1 MSDADR
7 RADLLIELGTE
18 ELPPKALAALMRAF
32 GEALTE
38 GLDEA
43 RLEHGTVNSYASPR
57 RLAVLVEA
65 LAAAQPARPRE
76 RRGPPVS
83 LALDRDGKALPPA
96 EAFARKC
103 GVPVAALERQR
114 TAKGE
119 WLTFRSVEPGR
130 PLSELIAGI
139 VEGALGKLPIPRPMR
154 WSDRDIEFV
163 RPLHWLLVLH
173 GKQVIDVTIMGL
185 KASRETHG
193 HRVHAPTPIAITEA
207 SRYLDVLAT
216 QGRVIADFT
225 RRREIIEAGVQATA
239 ADIGGAVIGRET
251 LCDEVAAL
259 VEWPVPLLGRFDAG
273 FLKLPRETVMS
284 TLMRHQRYFPLVDAD
299 GELMNAFVAVA
310 NLDSADPVKV
320 RDGNE
325 RVIAPRLA
333 DAAFFWDSDRT
344 RRLDSRIAALD
355 GVVYQEG
362 LGSLGDKARRVA
374 ALARRLAAESG
385 QDTADVER
393 AAALA
398 KCDLVTAT
406 VGEFPDLQGIMGAY
420 CAIAD
425 GERQRV
431 ARAIREHYLPRF
443 AGDALPESAAGQLL
457 ALADRID
464 TLAGIFAIGKR
475 PSGKRD
481 PFGLR
486 RAALGIVRILI
497 ECELELDLK
506 AAIAASV
513 AAQPGEQ
520 ASARVQPS
528 AEDTGLTEEL
538 HRFVTER
545 LRAYFQDRDPE
556 LGPETLDA
564 VMRREPFSLLDCAR
578 RLTAIRQFLALDEAA
593 SLAAAN
599 KRIANILNK
608 TGDDALPKTVATALL
623 GDVAERNL
631 YAALEQARSD
641 LKPLLAGRDYTA
653 AFRRLAALKAPVDRF
668 FEEVMVMADDEAL
681 RGNRLAL
688 LAAVRHLFLELA
700 DLSRLS
706 VT

>member
-1 MSDADR
+1 MSAADR

-32 GEALTE
+32 GEALAE

-43 RLEHGTVNSYASPR
+43 RLAHGTVKAYASPR

-65 LAAAQPARPRE
+65 LAAAQPAQPRE

-96 EAFARKC
+96 EAFANKC

-119 WLTFRSVEPGR
+119 WLAFRSVEPGR
-130 PLSELIAGI
+130 PLSELLAGI
-139 VEGALGKLPIPRPMR
+139 VERALGKLPVPRPMR
-154 WSDRDIEFV
+154 WSEGDIEFV

-173 GKQVIDVTIMGL
+173 GKQVVDITVMGL
-185 KASRETHG
+185 KAGRETRG
-193 HRVHAPTPIAITEA
+193 HRVHAPTPIAIAEA

-216 QGRVIADFT
+216 EGRVIADFA
-225 RRREIIEAGVQATA
+225 RRREMIEAGVQAAA
-239 ADIGGAVIGRET
+239 ADIGGTVIGRET
-251 LCDEVAAL
+251 LGDEVAAL
-259 VEWPVPLLGRFDAG
+259 VEWPVPLLGRFDAN

-325 RVIAPRLA
+325 RVIGPRLA

-355 GVVYQEG
+355 RVVYRQG
-362 LGSLGDKARRVA
+362 LGSLGDKTRRVA
-374 ALARRLAAESG
+374 ALASRLAAASG

-406 VGEFPDLQGIMGAY
+406 VGEFPDLQGIVGAY
-420 CAIAD
+420 CATAD
-425 GERQRV
+425 GERHSV
-431 ARAIREHYLPRF
+431 ASAIREHYLPRF
-443 AGDALPESAAGQLL
+443 AGDALPASAAGQWL

-464 TLAGIFAIGKR
+464 TLAGIFTLGKR

-497 ECELELDLK
+497 ECGLELDLK

-520 ASARVQPS
+520 ASARAAR
-528 AEDTGLTEEL
+528 AEDTGLAEEL

-545 LRAYFQDRDPE
+545 LRAYFQDRDPA
-556 LGPETLDA
+556 LGPEILDA
-564 VMRREPFSLLDCAR
+564 VMRREPLSLLDCAR
-578 RLTAIRQFLALDEAA
+578 RLTAVGQFLALDEAA

-608 TGDDALPKTVATALL
+608 TGDDTLPQTIDTALL
-623 GDVAERNL
+623 GDIAERDL
-631 YAALEQARSD
+631 YAALEQARND

-653 AFRRLAALKAPVDRF
+653 AFRRLATLKAPVDRF
-668 FEEVMVMADDEAL
+668 FDEVMVMADDEAL

-688 LAAVRHLFLELA
+688 LAAVRRLFLELA